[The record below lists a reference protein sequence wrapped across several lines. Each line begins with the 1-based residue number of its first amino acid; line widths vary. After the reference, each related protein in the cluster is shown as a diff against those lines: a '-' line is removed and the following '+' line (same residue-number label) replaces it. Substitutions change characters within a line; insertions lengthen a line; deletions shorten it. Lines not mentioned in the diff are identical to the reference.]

1 MCDHDQG
8 NRATFC
14 FRSTVL
20 DNGFYANILTGKERC
35 NLCQN
40 PGFVVNS
47 KATIATCLNIVNRNE
62 IGLGQWSKRCSR
74 RPKTVFAP
82 LRNGDQIGDHST
94 GRGQFTGAFAVKDLG
109 VNRTTDY
116 FHSIKFIANIGQE
129 CIVGHKGGM
138 HANFNATAHHAGY
151 AEQFD
156 GITEFASKVD
166 IQCGDV
172 RDPLFENIVGRD
184 ALAEGETTEKRELLC
199 RIRAVDVHSGI
210 GFGKPF
216 VLCFFEHG
224 IKVLSG
230 FCHPGEDV
238 IGRAVENA
246 VKRLN
251 IVGYQTLT
259 ERLNNGNTTAY
270 TGFKAQPNIVLNR
283 SFKEAVAAFGKKRFV
298 GCNNVF
304 AILKRREDE
313 IVCRINTAHHFDHNL
328 D

>member
-1 MCDHDQG
+1 M
-8 NRATFC
+8 
-14 FRSTVL
+14 
-20 DNGFYANILTGKERC
+20 
-35 NLCQN
+35 
-40 PGFVVNS
+40 
-47 KATIATCLNIVNRNE
+47 
-62 IGLGQWSKRCSR
+62 
-74 RPKTVFAP
+74 
-82 LRNGDQIGDHST
+82 
-94 GRGQFTGAFAVKDLG
+94 
-109 VNRTTDY
+109 
-116 FHSIKFIANIGQE
+116 
-129 CIVGHKGGM
+129 GHKGGM
-138 HANFNATAHHAGY
+138 DANFNATAHHPGY

-156 GITEFASKVD
+156 GITEFAGKVD

-172 RDPLFENIVGRD
+172 RDTLFENIVGRD
-184 ALAEGETTEKRELLC
+184 ALAEGETTEKRELLS

-251 IVGYQTLT
+251 IVGYQTLA

-270 TGFKAQPNIVLNR
+270 AGFKAQPNIVLNR

-298 GCNNVF
+298 RRNNVF
-304 AILKRREDE
+304 AILKRRENE